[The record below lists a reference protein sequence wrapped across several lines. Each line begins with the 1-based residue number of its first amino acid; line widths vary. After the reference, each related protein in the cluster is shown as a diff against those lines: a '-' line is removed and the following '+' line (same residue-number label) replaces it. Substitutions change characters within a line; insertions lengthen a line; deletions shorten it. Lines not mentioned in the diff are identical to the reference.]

1 MDNLK
6 SELVINVTSRETR
19 VALLEH
25 GTLAELYVER
35 AADRSLV
42 GNIYKGRVIKVLPG
56 MQACFV
62 DTGLPRAAFLYVSDV
77 QDSTRE
83 YGMFLGLEEEIDY
96 RDDAPSALEG
106 WPPRTIEDMLNEG
119 QEVLVQVAKDPMG
132 TKGARITT
140 NISLPGR
147 HLVLMPHMQHIGV
160 SRRIRQ
166 EKERQ
171 RLREL
176 IQEIRPGAMGFIART
191 ASEGV
196 EEEELRAEMSFLIQ
210 LWEVISSNA
219 ERGPVPRLMY
229 TELDMT
235 LRAVR
240 DLMVGEVD
248 RLEIDSPREYQRIL
262 GFLDAYLP
270 HYKDRV
276 QLYEEPEPIF
286 DAYHIEMEIA
296 RALERKIWLKS
307 GGYILIEETEALTSI
322 DVNTGRYVGRHNPE
336 ETILKINLEAAKEI
350 AYQLRLRNIGGIII
364 IDFIDMERESSREQV
379 FQALK
384 DALKRDRSRTNILKI
399 SGLGLVE
406 MTRKRVKEGI
416 GRQLCEPCPYCE
428 GQGWIKSTNTLCY
441 DVLREIRREA
451 AHSTSL
457 QGDILVEVHPEV
469 AHALCEEERIGLE
482 ELEYDLN
489 RRILVRANDRLHR
502 EQVEVW
508 VE

>member
-1 MDNLK
+1 M
-6 SELVINVTSRETR
+6 SQELMINVTSKETR

-25 GTLAELYVER
+25 GTLVELYVER
-35 AADRSLV
+35 ESERSLV

-62 DTGLPRAAFLYVSDV
+62 DIGLHKAAFLYVSDV
-77 QDSTRE
+77 QDSARE
-83 YGMFLGLEEEIDY
+83 YGAFLGVELEIDHGN
-96 RDDAPSALEG
+96 APSYMEEG
-106 WPPRTIEDMLNEG
+106 WPPRTIEDMLKEG
-119 QEVLVQVAKDPMG
+119 EEVLVQVAKDPIG

-147 HLVLMPHMQHIGV
+147 HLVLLPHMRHVGV
-160 SRRIRQ
+160 SRRIRN
-166 EKERQ
+166 ERERQ
-171 RLREL
+171 RLRDL
-176 IQEIRPGAMGFIART
+176 MQAMRPSDMGFIART

-196 EEEELRAEMSFLIQ
+196 EEEELRAEMNFLIQ
-210 LWEVISSNA
+210 LWEVIRSSS
-219 ERGPVPRLMY
+219 ERGPSPRLLY
-229 TELDMT
+229 TELDMA

-270 HYKDRV
+270 HYRDRV
-276 QLYEEPEPIF
+276 QLYEEKEPIF
-286 DAYHIEMEIA
+286 DAYHVEMEIA

-350 AYQLRLRNIGGIII
+350 AYQLRLRNLGGIII

-399 SGLGLVE
+399 SELGLVE

-428 GQGWIKSTNTLCY
+428 GQGWIKATTSLCY
-441 DVLREIRREA
+441 DVLREIRREV
-451 AHSTSL
+451 AHSPGL
-457 QGDILVEVHPEV
+457 DGDIVVEVHPEV
-469 AHALCEEERIGLE
+469 AHVLWEEERIGLE
-482 ELEYDLN
+482 ELESEFN
-489 RRILVRANDRLHR
+489 RRILIRAKDDLHR
-502 EQVEVW
+502 AQVEVW